1 MKRTL
6 CHSSVPLSFAFAVY
20 GMRISQ
26 KAFNEIVRE
35 NVEDFEYP
43 VEEAIQEAI
52 KEAKLQ
58 GTEHLSLLTCRV

>member
-1 MKRTL
+1 MRRTL
-6 CHSSVPLSFAFAVY
+6 CHSSVPLSFASVFY

-35 NVEDFEYP
+35 NIDDFEYP

-58 GTEHLSLLTCRV
+58 DLEYLSLLTRRI

>member
-1 MKRTL
+1 MERTL
-6 CHSSVPLSFAFAVY
+6 CHSSVPLSVTSIVY
-20 GMRISQ
+20 RMRISQ

-35 NVEDFEYP
+35 NIEDFEYP

-58 GTEHLSLLTCRV
+58 GMEYLRLFTCRI

>member
-1 MKRTL
+1 
-6 CHSSVPLSFAFAVY
+6 
-20 GMRISQ
+20 MRISQ

-35 NVEDFEYP
+35 NIEDFEYP

-58 GTEHLSLLTCRV
+58 DLEHLSLLWRRIFCEWHSANIDCGDAVCFCC

>member
-6 CHSSVPLSFAFAVY
+6 CHSSVPLSFASVVY

-52 KEAKLQ
+52 KEVKLQ
-58 GTEHLSLLTCRV
+58 GTECLSLLTCRV

>member
-1 MKRTL
+1 
-6 CHSSVPLSFAFAVY
+6 
-20 GMRISQ
+20 MRISQ

-35 NVEDFEYP
+35 NIEDFEYP

-58 GTEHLSLLTCRV
+58 GTEYLSLLTCRV